1 VKRHGI
7 LAWGGDRSAAS
18 GAGFVIEI
26 GNGDVEA
33 ASTWNLSKQN
43 DESRLLPRSA

>member
-26 GNGDVEA
+26 GIGDVEA
-33 ASTWNLSKQN
+33 VLDMEPVEA
-43 DESRLLPRSA
+43 ER